1 MKRSLSLLT
10 LTLALGTLPLDA
22 QPPESEAERWDRRY
36 DREAY
41 IYGKEPVAFLRQQID
56 RLGSGK
62 ALDLAMGEGRN
73 AVFLAQQGFDVTG
86 VDISQVA
93 IAKAERL
100 AAERGTRLQTIVAD
114 LGEFELGKERYDL
127 ITNFYFLDR
136 ELFPKIIAALKPG
149 GIFILESFSTDHPEH
164 GASFGPKNPAFLLA
178 QNEALAAFEALRIL
192 FYEDRIIEVDEGMHH
207 GKAAVIRLIAQK
219 PPRSAGESR

>member
-10 LTLALGTLPLDA
+10 LILTTLGTVPSDA

-73 AVFLAQQGFDVTG
+73 AVFLAEQGFDVTG
-86 VDISQVA
+86 VDISKVA

-100 AAERGTRLQTIVAD
+100 AAERGTHLQGVVAD
-114 LGEFELGKERYDL
+114 LGSYELGEERYHL
-127 ITNFYFLDR
+127 ITNFYYLDR
-136 ELFPKIIAALKPG
+136 ELFPKIIAALAPG
-149 GIFILESFSTDHPEH
+149 GIFILETFSTDHLTK
-164 GASFGPKNPAFLLA
+164 GSGFGPKDPAFLLA
-178 QNEALAAFEALRIL
+178 ANEALAAFSSLRIL
-192 FYEDRIIEVDEGMHH
+192 FYEDRLIDVDEGMHH

-219 PPRSAGESR
+219 PPRPAGE